1 MDAKNMD
8 FTLEELKIL
17 AENGQKDLEYAVGY
31 YYENGIH
38 TLTDFGQAAQWYE
51 KAAKKD
57 HSGCL
62 LQPGISLCPGKGVDK
77 ERKKKR
83 LPISDA
89 PLKPAIKMPST
100 TWPGVM
106 RKGSV
111 QNKITQKPLAG
122 IKKQGSRGIIEPCAA
137 WAVTF

>member
-57 HSGCL
+57 HVDAL
-62 LQPGISLCPGKGVDK
+62 LHLGFLYAQGKGVDK
-77 ERKKKR
+77 DEKKR

>member
-57 HSGCL
+57 HVDAL
-62 LQPGISLCPGKGVDK
+62 LHLGFLYAQGKGVDK
-77 ERKKKR
+77 DEKKAFTYIRRAAETGNKN
-83 LPISDA
+83 A
-89 PLKPAIKMPST
+89 ST

>member
-17 AENGQKDLEYAVGY
+17 AENGQKDLQYAVGY

-57 HSGCL
+57 HVDAL
-62 LQPGISLCPGKGVDK
+62 LHLGFLYAQGKAWTK
-77 ERKKKR
+77 TKKKR

-111 QNKITQKPLAG
+111 QNNITQKPLAG
-122 IKKQGSRGIIEPCAA
+122 IKKQGSRWIIEPCAA

>member
-57 HSGCL
+57 HVDAL
-62 LQPGISLCPGKGVDK
+62 LHLGFLYAQGKGVDK
-77 ERKKKR
+77 DEKKR

-122 IKKQGSRGIIEPCAA
+122 IKKQGSRGITEPCAA

>member
-57 HSGCL
+57 HVDACCTWD
-62 LQPGISLCPGKGVDK
+62 SLCPGKRRGQR
-77 ERKKKR
+77 RKKAFTYIR
-83 LPISDA
+83 RA
-89 PLKPAIKMPST
+89 AETGNKMPST

>member
-57 HSGCL
+57 HVDAL
-62 LQPGISLCPGKGVDK
+62 LHLGFLYAQGKGVDK
-77 ERKKKR
+77 DEKKAFTYIRRAAETGNKNS
-83 LPISDA
+83 PVQ
-89 PLKPAIKMPST
+89 
-100 TWPGVM
+100 PGQV
-106 RKGSV
+106 
-111 QNKITQKPLAG
+111 L
-122 IKKQGSRGIIEPCAA
+122 
-137 WAVTF
+137 